1 MDTRNFLYIRLT
13 TSLVLGALIC
23 IASPAYAAAYDPSD
37 ENGVEV
43 LSAGPVHEAFAEM
56 VAFDPEP
63 GITVPTAPPDP
74 INEIAP
80 EPKPEGNVEWIP
92 GYWAWDDDRHD
103 FIWVSGIW
111 RAIPPGRKWVPGYWS
126 QTDTG
131 VQWISGYWGLD
142 NEVSTK
148 YLPGPPASL
157 EVGPNVPAPSS
168 AYGWVPGCWIWINS
182 GYVWR
187 PGYWTRMRPDWVWV
201 PAHYVWRPLGV
212 VFISGYWDFAV
223 SHRGILF
230 APVFFPYRVTVV
242 SHRLFTPSYV
252 IDLTIF
258 SDLIFWRPRY
268 HHYYFGDY
276 YASKYYR
283 RGIYPWCSFHA
294 KRHGYNPIYAHE
306 RWVHRLD
313 RNWEHRIQAKYD
325 RRRKNPEP
333 VRWVHKKN
341 NPRANGRES
350 ASRFPQM
357 EKRESHPAANRSIS
371 NKTHGTIDSM
381 YKKEGSVIER
391 RKQLKPR
398 QWAEPAEKSRMENE
412 THGRS
417 YVPSTVM
424 SKPAGQ
430 VNRKRVTIRRS
441 ASSRREPAA
450 GTVRKRSTDSI
461 NRRRIEQD
469 RERAQKGTRRDQI
482 SRPTRAGSSGR
493 QAENQASPRRGH
505 F

>member
-63 GITVPTAPPDP
+63 GITV
-74 INEIAP
+74 
-80 EPKPEGNVEWIP
+80 
-92 GYWAWDDDRHD
+92 
-103 FIWVSGIW
+103 

-325 RRRKNPEP
+325 RRPSIP
-333 VRWVHKKN
+333 CTKK
-341 NPRANGRES
+341 
-350 ASRFPQM
+350 
-357 EKRESHPAANRSIS
+357 
-371 NKTHGTIDSM
+371 
-381 YKKEGSVIER
+381 
-391 RKQLKPR
+391 
-398 QWAEPAEKSRMENE
+398 
-412 THGRS
+412 
-417 YVPSTVM
+417 
-424 SKPAGQ
+424 
-430 VNRKRVTIRRS
+430 
-441 ASSRREPAA
+441 
-450 GTVRKRSTDSI
+450 
-461 NRRRIEQD
+461 
-469 RERAQKGTRRDQI
+469 KG
-482 SRPTRAGSSGR
+482 A
-493 QAENQASPRRGH
+493 
-505 F
+505 